1 MRYVSSNTDL
11 DEPVSGAWRNTS
23 IGLISAS
30 FLFLAFVYVVAG
42 TVAATH
48 GKVSRQSLF
57 TIAAALWTRLRLFVL
72 ATAPACVAGVLF
84 WLERGRTIRER
95 RQMFLRVLAVLLA
108 GVTIV
113 GCAAG
118 TQQ

>member
-23 IGLISAS
+23 IGLIWAS

-42 TVAATH
+42 MVAATH

-57 TIAAALWTRLRLFVL
+57 TIAAA
-72 ATAPACVAGVLF
+72 PACVAGVLF
-84 WLERGRTIRER
+84 WLERGRTIGER
-95 RQMFLRVLAVLLA
+95 RQRLLRGLAVLLA

-113 GCAAG
+113 ACAAG
-118 TQQ
+118 AQQ

>member
-1 MRYVSSNTDL
+1 M
-11 DEPVSGAWRNTS
+11 
-23 IGLISAS
+23 
-30 FLFLAFVYVVAG
+30 
-42 TVAATH
+42 VAATH

-57 TIAAALWTRLRLFVL
+57 TITAAQWTRLRLFVL

-84 WLERGRTIRER
+84 WLERGQTIGER
-95 RQMFLRVLAVLLA
+95 QQRLLRGLAVLLA

-113 GCAAG
+113 ACTKG